1 MMIERNYPRTRKE
14 GVHVPLMQARGAC
27 CCHAWCAQLQD
38 NAGAALRTSLNWSD
52 SRSDVIFMVFEFRR
66 CGKRLIVGGVIGG
79 VVGTAGAV
87 LVFAGARAVSGHAE
101 LLEANH
107 S

>member
-1 MMIERNYPRTRKE
+1 
-14 GVHVPLMQARGAC
+14 MQARGAC
-27 CCHAWCAQLQD
+27 CCHAWCSQLQD
-38 NAGAALRTSLNWSD
+38 NAGAALRTSLNGSD
-52 SRSDVIFMVFEFRR
+52 SRSDVIFMVFEFIR

-79 VVGTAGAV
+79 VAGTAGAV
-87 LVFAGARAVSGHAE
+87 LVFAGAGAVSGHAE